1 MPTIW
6 DPWPGKT
13 NASGDA
19 TGQGYQNAPSRS
31 VFRYSHAVAKLR
43 AYRQRERARGRART
57 HAAIEAATLRESA
70 KRGYAGLRMTEIAR
84 RARISPPT
92 VYLHSPS
99 KERPVISIP
108 LPPHYPHLPWV
119 GRRHMHV
126 FRPHPP
132 TQ

>member
-70 KRGYAGLRMTEIAR
+70 KRGYAGLAAR
-84 RARISPPT
+84 PPPPGPPAPRRPGRAPRAT
-92 VYLHSPS
+92 VRRGRAP
-99 KERPVISIP
+99 ERAALARLASAG
-108 LPPHYPHLPWV
+108 
-119 GRRHMHV
+119 GR
-126 FRPHPP
+126 
-132 TQ
+132 